1 MEREVIKD
9 FYGKTLGTIT
19 TDKNGN
25 KIVRDFYG
33 KILGKYDA
41 KSNLTRDFYGRILAK
56 GDRSAALIP
65 TSLDKLKKR

>member
-9 FYGKTLGTIT
+9 FYGRTLGTII

-25 KIVRDFYG
+25 KVIRDFYG
-33 KILGKYDA
+33 KILGKYDKKA
-41 KSNLTRDFYGRILAK
+41 NLTRDFHGKIIAR

-65 TSLDKLKKR
+65 TSSDKLNKR